1 MRDYWFASAEHGPL
15 NRPRFRVTLL
25 PMSPILS
32 VFLRYSLVS
41 GGAAVLLILA
51 VGTFLVLQNRDNGEE
66 ALIVQSGPFLQQV
79 SVSGTV
85 VAGDAVDLGF
95 TQSGRISRVY
105 VKVGD
110 IVSVGKVLAEIENGD
125 VRAAVR
131 ERQAALEAEEARLRS
146 LELGTRPEELAVAG
160 AEVESAE
167 AALAQKN
174 QAVLD
179 AIESAYSTADD
190 AVRNQLDQF
199 ITNPRS
205 TTPKVDFLSTN
216 SQIISAVEIT
226 RPVVEATLVVWQ
238 TEIQLL
244 SSSSDLPKAVS
255 NAQKN
260 LSGVSSLL
268 ASAATALSN
277 AIPSSSI
284 TQSDISGYVTDIA
297 TARTSVNTSISSLT
311 TAATARTSAAAT
323 LNTAQKNLALKRAGT
338 TRANIDVQKAQV
350 RVAEALLEDARA
362 AVQKTLIMAPF
373 RGIVTRVE
381 VTPGEIVS
389 PNGAEVSMISTDAFE
404 VESFV
409 PEINIPLLS
418 VGNPATVTLDA
429 YGSDVLFTAKIV
441 SIDPAQTVRDG
452 VSTYRATLQFDE
464 QDPRIRSGM
473 TANVT
478 ITTQERD
485 GVISVPQGIVIE
497 RDGKKYVWVKTS
509 NTFAERE
516 VTTGAISSL
525 GNIEILTGLEDGE
538 AVILSSDLKQTSS
551 LHSQLREVH

>member
-1 MRDYWFASAEHGPL
+1 
-15 NRPRFRVTLL
+15 
-25 PMSPILS
+25 MSPILS

-389 PNGAEVSMISTDAFE
+389 PNGAEVSMISIDAFE

-418 VGNPATVTLDA
+418 VGNPATITLDA
-429 YGSDVLFTAKIV
+429 YGGSVPFTAKII
-441 SIDPAQTVRDG
+441 SIDPAQSVRDG
-452 VSTYRATLQFDE
+452 VSTYRAILKFDE

-485 GVISVPQGIVIE
+485 GVLSVPQGLVLE
-497 RDGKKYVWVKTS
+497 REGKKFVRVKEEES
-509 NTFAERE
+509 VVERE
-516 VTTGAISSL
+516 VTTGSVSSL
-525 GNIEILTGLEDGE
+525 GSIEI
-538 AVILSSDLKQTSS
+538 TSG
-551 LHSQLREVH
+551 LREGDVVVLSEN